1 MENEVLEAKIL
12 LLENEIE
19 KLKRDAIEAEKRAY
33 DYKQLYGISK
43 TFAET
48 LDFKDLLKAILYICM
63 GQMRVLSAAMFIE
76 DKIDSY
82 DLSLSD
88 NYTGFYLDPN
98 ITYTL
103 PEKHPLLDFLRKE
116 EEAKIYTLDEIVS
129 LMPAGTDL
137 SVITSLSPSFLIP
150 LKTQNLLNGV
160 LLLGEK
166 IEFGDESNTFAED
179 EIKHIMSISSLAAVA
194 INNTI
199 LVERSSTDMMT
210 HLKLK
215 YFFYKTL
222 EKKMIIARENE
233 TPISVAMFDVDFFKR
248 FNDTYG
254 HACGD
259 FVLQHVAKTIKGG
272 IRDVDLAA
280 RYGGEEFVVML
291 YGSDSN
297 GAQIAAERIRRTLEK
312 SDIVYDGIHMQ
323 ITISVGFAEFDPN
336 DEKLQGL
343 TPSQLVNLAD
353 KALYESKRNG
363 RNRVT
368 RATYEMLE
376 ELEDSEEK

>member
-1 MENEVLEAKIL
+1 MENNILEAKIL
-12 LLENEIE
+12 SLESDIE
-19 KLKRDAIEAEKRAY
+19 KLKRDAIESEKRAY

-48 LDFKDLLKAILYICM
+48 LDFKALLEAILYICM

-103 PEKHPLLDFLRKE
+103 PEKHALLDFLRKE

-129 LMPAGTDL
+129 LMPEGTDL
-137 SVITSLSPSFLIP
+137 SAITSLSPSFLIP

-179 EIKHIMSISSLAAVA
+179 EIKHIMSISSLASVA

-222 EKKMIIARENE
+222 EKKMIMARESG

-259 FVLQHVAKTIKGG
+259 YVLQHVAKTIKDGT
-272 IRDVDLAA
+272 RDVDLAA

-312 SDIVYDGIHMQ
+312 SDIEYDGIHMQ